1 MRSRQGFSFARILA
15 PFGLLLPIV
24 AAALLLA
31 PAPQPS
37 PCILEVEETIAQPE
51 IPDFSAYPAGHE
63 RKEAFV
69 SYFLP
74 LINAE
79 NERVRQSRGQL
90 LCLQQRTKL
99 LPEEK
104 RWIKSIAKRYGIE
117 KFNLKKASHWQTLLR
132 RVDVI
137 SPSLALAQAANESA
151 WGTSRFAREGN
162 NFFGHWC
169 FKKGCGMVPLSRP
182 EGATYEVAVF
192 KSPQQS
198 VRRYMLNLNSSH
210 HYTALR
216 RLREEST
223 ISEQVLAGTQL
234 ALGLAKYSTRG
245 ESYITELQE
254 MILYNNWHELDRS

>member
-1 MRSRQGFSFARILA
+1 MRSRQGFSFARTLA

-37 PCILEVEETIAQPE
+37 PCIVVVAETSVEPA
-51 IPDFSAYPAGHE
+51 IPNFSAFPAGDE

-79 NERVRQSRGQL
+79 NERIRQNRSQL
-90 LCLQQRTKL
+90 LCLQQRTQL

-104 RWIKSIAKRYGIE
+104 HWIKSIAKRYGMN
-117 KFNLKKASHWQTLLR
+117 KFNPKKAGHWQTLLR

-151 WGTSRFAREGN
+151 WGTSRFARKGN
-162 NFFGHWC
+162 NFFGQWC

-182 EGATYEVAVF
+182 DGATYEVAVF
-192 KSPQQS
+192 KSPKQS
-198 VRRYMLNLNSSH
+198 VSRYMLNLNSSH
-210 HYTALR
+210 HYTDLR
-216 RLREEST
+216 RLREENT

-234 ALGLAKYSTRG
+234 ALGLTKYSTRG

-254 MILYNNWHELDRS
+254 MILHNNWHELDRS